1 MERKRWPM
9 TKIVATY
16 KDGKG
21 VAPSVRLLMGSV
33 ERASQKSRYLEWVVN
48 KLVVLVEK
56 KRQSWLFV
64 SPSRSWNVNVFKMVA
79 SWG

>member
-1 MERKRWPM
+1 M
-9 TKIVATY
+9 TKIVATC

-56 KRQSWLFV
+56 KDKVDCSL
-64 SPSRSWNVNVFKMVA
+64 PHPEA
-79 SWG
+79 GT